1 MLIIHAQQAI
11 FTGKGDTVNKGLD
24 QLKVQQLFFFFSEE
38 YNAES
43 VVESELRV
51 S

>member
-11 FTGKGDTVNKGLD
+11 FTGKGDTVNNGLD
-24 QLKVQQLFFFFSEE
+24 QLKVQQLLFFSEE